1 MSCAFTLMG
10 EPVSKQRPRFTKTGR
25 TYTPEA
31 TLSAEK
37 KIGFSFRGVNPGWP
51 AGGRDG
57 EFTVRATFYTFAKSH
72 RDIDN
77 MLKLVLDG
85 LNKVAWKD
93 DHQVVKIHAEKIP
106 VASKQEARTVVLVY
120 EVSDKDAP
128 AQAKLEDGVA
138 A

>member
-1 MSCAFTLMG
+1 MIAAFTLPG

-25 TYTPEA
+25 TYTPNE
-31 TLSAEK
+31 TLVAEK

-57 EFTVRATFYTFAKSH
+57 EFAVRATFYTFAKSH

-85 LNKVAWKD
+85 LNHVAWKD
-93 DHQVVKIHAEKIP
+93 DYQIMKVHAEKVQ
-106 VASKQEARTVVLVY
+106 VATKEEARTVVLVY
-120 EVSDKDAP
+120 EVDHEQAP
-128 AQAKLEDGVA
+128 ADAKEVA